1 MRMTRRQIEDSN
13 EDDDGIEVIER
24 NHQVSGPRSE
34 EEESSSQP
42 TRSYQNISSISID
55 SLTPKKQF
63 KDDATIIKEIQRHA
77 GAQDSGDTASK
88 SSLRSY
94 TPEVTSETEIPVKV
108 HILRL
113 DSNMLLDVPFIR
125 EPINEWLQDHK
136 IPPYIPHE
144 KPGGDWHHLDE
155 QGVQL
160 KFSDIPT
167 VSGSSQSSST
177 LSHENELSESEVE
190 LVKEVVNNPK

>member
-1 MRMTRRQIEDSN
+1 MRMTRREIEDSN
-13 EDDDGIEVIER
+13 EYDDGIEVTKR
-24 NHQVSGPRSE
+24 NHQVSGSE

-63 KDDATIIKEIQRHA
+63 KDDETIIKEVQRHS
-77 GAQDSGDTASK
+77 GAQDSGDTASR

-94 TPEVTSETEIPVKV
+94 TPEATSETEIPVKV

-113 DSNMLLDVPFIR
+113 DSQMLLDVPFIR

-144 KPGGDWHHLDE
+144 KPVGDWHHLDQ
-155 QGVQL
+155 QGY
-160 KFSDIPT
+160 FIR
-167 VSGSSQSSST
+167 
-177 LSHENELSESEVE
+177 
-190 LVKEVVNNPK
+190 